1 MAQRKHEYHSMKA
14 CMLNKGMLKG
24 AQWNTSTPN
33 MKACTCIQGIPHFPP
48 STRQGVLRHG
58 ERTSARRWAWGSIGL
73 DAGHMGGGES
83 VVGIASKQVSSGF
96 DGVNH
101 SEWADPLAHEG
112 FSETTP
118 PDWGVNKDFGGIN
131 ISRGN
136 STQVVV
142 PLLAL
147 LCNL

>member
-1 MAQRKHEYHSMKA
+1 MRTK
-14 CMLNKGMLKG
+14 KGVLKG
-24 AQWNTSTPN
+24 
-33 MKACTCIQGIPHFPP
+33 CTKEHMHTQHEGMHLHPRDTTFPP
-48 STRQGVLRHG
+48 LEKQGVLRNG

-73 DAGHMGGGES
+73 DAGNMGGGES